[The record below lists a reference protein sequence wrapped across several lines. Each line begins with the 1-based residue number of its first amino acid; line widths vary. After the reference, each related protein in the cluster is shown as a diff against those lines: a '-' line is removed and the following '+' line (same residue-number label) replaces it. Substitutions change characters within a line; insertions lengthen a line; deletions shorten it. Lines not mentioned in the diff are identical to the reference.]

1 MVTRME
7 EKTLRPAT
15 NDLLTIEELADLLGV
30 KVSWLYAQ
38 TSAKRIPFLK
48 LGGRLRFRRADVER
62 WIEGQ
67 VVHPIRPNGSHSKIR
82 ARSAIGMRSRSDK
95 SSL

>member
-1 MVTRME
+1 MNELFKPLPERAGIEAESVG
-7 EKTLRPAT
+7 
-15 NDLLTIEELADLLGV
+15 NDLLTIGQLADLLGV

-38 TSAKRIPFLK
+38 TSAKKIPFLK

-67 VVHPIRPNGSHSKIR
+67 VVHPMALHSRLMGKGRIRP
-82 ARSAIGMRSRSDK
+82 
-95 SSL
+95 